1 MQYNPAQY
9 GQAPQQNIPDNGQIN
24 KTSFGQQF
32 TNQPSGGYT
41 GQQFT
46 NQPAQNVPANGK
58 KGMSTGKIVGLV
70 LGIVGAVILILGIIF
85 GVAACNFMNTSK
97 NLVDNALSSYE
108 DYYDDYD
115 DYNDWLYDL
124 Y

>member
-58 KGMSTGKIVGLV
+58 KGM
-70 LGIVGAVILILGIIF
+70 
-85 GVAACNFMNTSK
+85 
-97 NLVDNALSSYE
+97 
-108 DYYDDYD
+108 
-115 DYNDWLYDL
+115 
-124 Y
+124 